1 MTRVDFYLLDDATEG
16 GKDAAVCKLAHKA
29 FRLGHRVYILTQDH
43 EAAQRLD
50 RLLWTFSAGS
60 FIPHG
65 LGARPAD
72 ADMPVLIG
80 QEEPPTAHEDVLIQL
95 TPQVPEFFSRFQR
108 VAEVVDG
115 NDDEKKQAR
124 ERFRFYRDRGYA
136 LQTHNLALD
145 AVGA

>member
-1 MTRVDFYLLDDATEG
+1 MTRVDFYLLDHATEG

-29 FRLGHRVYILTQDH
+29 FRLGHRIYILTHDH
-43 EAAQRLD
+43 EDAQRLD
-50 RLLWTFSAGS
+50 RLLWTFAAYS

-72 ADMPVLIG
+72 ADLPVLIG
-80 QEEPPTAHEDVLIQL
+80 QNEPPAAHEDVLIQL

-115 NDDEKKQAR
+115 SDGEKTRAR
-124 ERFRFYRDRGYA
+124 ERFRFYRSRGYE